1 MYFIAGQRRRLNYVA
16 TLVALFVPWLLYCA
30 VFWLLTFWVHYKN
43 PQLCYV
49 LIIALFIVI
58 VGYSGYC
65 AAKALKNRF
74 TEPHYQPSW
83 YVFIAVTAF
92 VAFIAALVHGD
103 SNYQHNLRPYYD
115 LTNLEEYV
123 DVDTNVFVGQQLMDA
138 GRIKFKS
145 GTGLRIARSMGFK
158 NHDTYCVA
166 PIITLDPDTA
176 GQPLPSVDFWAVGK
190 NCCSGVAA
198 DFHCSGFSD
207 PQATG
212 VIRMMLDEDR
222 SMYRMAVQ
230 QAEATY
236 KMTSNHPLFF
246 QWVHDA
252 DEATNDYANRGWYNY
267 WLGIASFFVLQIFL
281 VAVSA
286 LAFSK
291 LV

>member
-16 TLVALFVPWLLYCA
+16 ILVALFVPWLLYCT
-30 VFWLLTFWVHYKN
+30 VFWLLSFNLHYKN
-43 PQLCYV
+43 PQLTYV
-49 LIIALFIVI
+49 LIIALFICV
-58 VGYSGYC
+58 VGSSGYY
-65 AAKALKNRF
+65 AAKAIKMKF
-74 TEPHYQPSW
+74 TEPGYQPSW
-83 YVFIAVTAF
+83 YVFIAVTAL
-92 VAFIAALVHGD
+92 VAFILALVAGD
-103 SNYQHNLRPYYD
+103 SNYINNMKPYYD
-115 LTNLEEYV
+115 LTNLAEYR
-123 DVDTNVFVGQQLMDA
+123 DIDTNIHVGQQLQDA
-138 GRIKFKS
+138 GRINFKA
-145 GTGLRIARSMGFK
+145 GTGLRIDRSMGFK
-158 NHDTYCVA
+158 NHDTCCVA

-286 LAFSK
+286 
-291 LV
+291 